1 MTRPPIEQWRKPRTS
16 YRYPGP
22 ITKPERLQIRRNYG
36 KDSALE
42 WSGDLR
48 NLPAIN
54 FIQLYDYPVVSTR
67 KYRHNM
73 LRGTHYDKLKSC
85 KFFLEENVKKLEG
98 KIFENK
104 TYVMENVLH
113 SMKKT
118 PNRAVLEFSPMC
130 DVLRAEFTYSAVLGL
145 RVKGKCNHIGG
156 VLFAIEDFIR
166 FQNNP
171 KPLTSTPR
179 LSVWVIPRN
188 QRVAAKPIDK
198 VLIRKIPVF
207 Q

>member
-16 YRYPGP
+16 YRYLGP

-54 FIQLYDYPVVSTR
+54 FIQLYDYPV
-67 KYRHNM
+67 
-73 LRGTHYDKLKSC
+73 GTHYDKLKSC
-85 KFFLEENVKKLEG
+85 KFFFEENVKKLEG

-130 DVLRAEFTYSAVLGL
+130 DVLRAECTYSAVLGL

-156 VLFAIEDFIR
+156 VLLPIEDFIRR

-179 LSVWVIPRN
+179 LSV
-188 QRVAAKPIDK
+188 
-198 VLIRKIPVF
+198 
-207 Q
+207 

>member
-42 WSGDLR
+42 WSSDLR

-67 KYRHNM
+67 KYLHNM

-130 DVLRAEFTYSAVLGL
+130 DVLRAECTYSAVLGL

-156 VLFAIEDFIR
+156 VLFAIKDFIR

-179 LSVWVIPRN
+179 LSV
-188 QRVAAKPIDK
+188 
-198 VLIRKIPVF
+198 
-207 Q
+207 